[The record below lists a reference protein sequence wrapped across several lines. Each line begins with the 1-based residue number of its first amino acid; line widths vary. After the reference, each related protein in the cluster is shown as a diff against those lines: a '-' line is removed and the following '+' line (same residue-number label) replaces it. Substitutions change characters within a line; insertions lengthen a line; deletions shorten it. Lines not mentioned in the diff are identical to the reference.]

1 MASQSLSLSHQ
12 QSVADCRQRAVAD
25 IQLAAG
31 GMERQGAGHG
41 MDGTVEVT
49 ERAAKQQHAS
59 AFGIDR
65 STARETPQGIEAA
78 MAAAQLGRML
88 LRKATGKDQT
98 SGVLR

>member
-1 MASQSLSLSHQ
+1 MTLEALSPSNQ
-12 QSVADCRQRAVAD
+12 QSVVGWRQRAVTD
-25 IQLAAG
+25 IKLAAA

-49 ERAAKQQHAS
+49 ERAAQQQHAS

>member
-12 QSVADCRQRAVAD
+12 QSVADRRQRAVAD
-25 IQLAAG
+25 IQLAAT

-41 MDGTVEVT
+41 MDGTVKVT
-49 ERAAKQQHAS
+49 ERAAQQQHAS

-88 LRKATGKDQT
+88 FRKATGKDQT